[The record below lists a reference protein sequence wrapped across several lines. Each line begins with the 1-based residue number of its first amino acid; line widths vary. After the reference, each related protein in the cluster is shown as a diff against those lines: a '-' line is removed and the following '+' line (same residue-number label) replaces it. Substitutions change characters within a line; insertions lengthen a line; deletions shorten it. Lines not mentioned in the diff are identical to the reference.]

1 MNIITLHRK
10 ISRFPACFSLLSIIL
25 MPMIAESSTA
35 FFYGRPMPEDL
46 LAHFRQVV
54 VEPDNIDNIETL
66 SAKGSEIFA
75 YISIGEI
82 NPTRTWYSEIP
93 QRWFFGHNKEWG
105 SSIIDLTQQGW
116 HDYLVNTHL
125 ARLWNKGYRGFFFD
139 TLDSYQKVADKP
151 EDRLLQEAALARLI
165 KRIYHHFPGVKL
177 IFNRGFEILPDVGH
191 YAVGIAAESL
201 FQSWNQSKQEYSE
214 VNESDRNWL
223 LDKLNQAK
231 HEYGLQVIVIDYVDP
246 KKRGLARKTAK
257 QIAELNFTP
266 WVANPGLDMLG
277 VGESEVFP
285 RRILALYNRNDH
297 PEGLQQSEVHRLL
310 AAPLEYLGYS
320 LHYLDVNEGLPAYV
334 LTGQY
339 AGIVTW
345 FRNDTL
351 LRPGIYQEWLL
362 RQIDSGVRIAIF
374 GSLGFKGDDGFLQQL
389 GVKSIHTTINQPLK
403 IAESDK
409 IVGYEAEIYPRV
421 RGLTAWLAL
430 EDSVHKHLSLSDQT
444 GQNLVAVFTG
454 EWGGVAL
461 NPYVIERGYNGR
473 QRWIVNP
480 FKFLS
485 KALDLPSIPVP
496 DVTTENGRRLL
507 LVQIDGDGAAIA
519 AEMPGT
525 PRAIKVIRDHF
536 LKEYKLPSTVSI
548 IEGEVTGNSADIS
561 TEIENLAKDIFKLNH
576 VEIASH
582 SYSHPLTWFQKNNI
596 NASGD
601 DYHLSIQE
609 QEYQFDLNR
618 EIDGSVKYINNTLAP
633 ENKRT
638 RVFIWTGDGIAGKE
652 ALALTRSLG
661 LENINGG
668 GATITQDESTITRI
682 PPLGYAIQD
691 QFQVYAPIASD
702 HIYTNSWQGPF
713 YGFNRVIETMRLTD
727 SPLRFKPLH
736 IHYHFYS
743 GSKIA
748 AVRALKSVYDWSIK
762 QESRP
767 IWVSEYARK
776 ANEFQNITLSR
787 RIDGTWKI
795 KGLNALRT
803 VRLPAT
809 FGWPDINQSKG
820 IIGVRDVSQGRY
832 VHLLPDDEVL
842 LRTASNSPSSTY
854 LLHSNGEVK
863 KWEWI
868 EKGAYFQMHAHMPLE
883 LVITSPKQECYINW
897 AGGKLAGQ
905 RQNYSWK
912 FVFPTE
918 DPGAAALIC
927 V

>member
-1 MNIITLHRK
+1 MNLIYLNQKIT
-10 ISRFPACFSLLSIIL
+10 RFFVLFLLLSGIPMPII
-25 MPMIAESSTA
+25 ADSSTA

-46 LAHFRQVV
+46 LSHFRQVV
-54 VEPDNIDNIETL
+54 VEPENIDNIETL
-66 SAKGSEIFA
+66 RAKGTEIFA

-82 NPTRTWYSEIP
+82 NPTRSWYSEIP
-93 QRWFFGHNKEWG
+93 QRWFFGQNKAWG
-105 SSIIDLTQQGW
+105 SSIVDLTQQGW
-116 HDYLVNTHL
+116 HDYLINDQL
-125 ARLWNKGYRGFFFD
+125 ARLWKEGYRGFFFD

-151 EDRLLQEAALARLI
+151 ADRLLQEKALSRLV
-165 KRIYHHFPGVKL
+165 KRIYHHFPGVKIIL
-177 IFNRGFEILPDVGH
+177 NRGFEILPEVGE

-214 VNESDRNWL
+214 VSASDRHWL

-231 HEYGLQVIVIDYVDP
+231 NEYGLQVIVIDYVDP
-246 KKRGLARKTAK
+246 KQRGLARKTAK

-266 WVANPGLDMLG
+266 WVANPGLDILG
-277 VGESEVFP
+277 VGELEVFS
-285 RRILALYNRNDH
+285 RRILALYNGHDH
-297 PEGLQQSEVHRLL
+297 PDGLQQSEVHRLL

-320 LHYLDVNEGLPAYV
+320 LDYLDVNQGLPTYM

-339 AGIVTW
+339 VGIVTW
-345 FRNDTL
+345 FNNDTL
-351 LRPGIYQEWLL
+351 LRPKIYQEWLL
-362 RQIDSGVRIAIF
+362 RQIDSGVKIAIF
-374 GSLGFKGDDGFLQQL
+374 GSLGFKAEDSFLQQL
-389 GVKSIHTTINQPLK
+389 GVKSIQSTINQPLK
-403 IAESDK
+403 IGESDE
-409 IVGYEAEIYPRV
+409 IIGYEAKPYPKM

-430 EDSVHKHLSLSDQT
+430 ENSIHKHLSLSDQT

-454 EWGGVAL
+454 GWGGVAL
-461 NPYVIERGYNGR
+461 NPYVIERGYNAR

-485 KALDLPSIPVP
+485 KALDLPGIPIP

-507 LVQIDGDGAAIA
+507 LVQIDGDGAGNA

-525 PRAIKVIRDHF
+525 PLAIKVIQDHF
-536 LKEYKLPSTVSI
+536 LTKYKLPSTVSI
-548 IEGEVTGNSADIS
+548 IEGEIIGNPPGKL
-561 TEIENLAKDIFKLNH
+561 TEIENLAKDIYKLNH

-582 SYSHPLTWFQKNNI
+582 SYSHPLTWFQKSNI
-596 NASGD
+596 DARGD
-601 DYHLSIQE
+601 DYHLSL
-609 QEYQFDLNR
+609 QEYEFDLNR

-652 ALALTRSLG
+652 ALVLTRSLG

-668 GATITQDESTITRI
+668 GATIMQDERTITRI
-682 PPLGYAIQD
+682 PPLGFAIQD

-713 YGFNRVIETMRLTD
+713 YGFNRVIETMKLTD

-748 AVRALKSVYDWSIK
+748 SARALKSVYDWSIK
-762 QESRP
+762 QESRA

-787 RIDGTWKI
+787 RIDGAWKI

-803 VRLPAT
+803 VRLPTAI
-809 FGWPDINQSKG
+809 GWPDFNKSKG
-820 IIGVRDVSQGRY
+820 IIGVRDVNQGRY
-832 VHLLPDDEVL
+832 VHLLPDQDQIL
-842 LRTASNSPSSTY
+842 LYPTPRLPSLTY
-854 LLHSNGEVK
+854 LLHSNGEIK

-868 EKGAYFQMHAHMPLE
+868 EKGAYFQMAAHMPLE
-883 LVITSPKQECYINW
+883 LVVTSPKRECYINW
-897 AGGKLAGQ
+897 AGGKLVGQ
-905 RQNYSWK
+905 RQNQSWK

-918 DPGAAALIC
+918 NPGAAALIC
-927 V
+927 I